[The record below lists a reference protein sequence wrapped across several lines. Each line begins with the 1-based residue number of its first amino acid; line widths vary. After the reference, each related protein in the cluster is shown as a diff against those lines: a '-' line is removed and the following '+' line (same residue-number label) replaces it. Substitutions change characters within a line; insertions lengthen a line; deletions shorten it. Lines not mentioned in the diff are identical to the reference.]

1 MSAFRRFTSSHTH
14 ARKVPEGVRSAPYD
28 APVPLL
34 STGIPAL
41 DDIMCGGGILA
52 GSMLAFVPC
61 ASTANESAAMLGAP
75 MLGGDLHATYDDAA
89 YSAAEAYT
97 DLFLGY
103 VTAEG
108 LASHHVNVVIG
119 ESAESF
125 VSQLMSQADE
135 SEDTSSAGSKSSA
148 SSSST
153 SKDSTHVAGDMQRM
167 KIAWRYGQ
175 QPREM
180 QKHSLPSATTSHVF
194 DLSRRI
200 SPDTIRQAK
209 AEQQLTTVSL
219 DTGDPFRVAWDA
231 ILQAAEHCKIA
242 SHTRTPVLRID
253 LRAFGSPMWMSP
265 STHSAEAIRFLLR
278 LRSLARTL
286 SMPIPG
292 STIPPIPTLVSLSL
306 SSHVYTLRKDARQG
320 VNLAHRLMHLM
331 DGCIGLSSFAAMPGL
346 LDIFPDFMGAVRVYK
361 TPSIGTLTNPSLRA
375 SILRGMGAGASL
387 ESGSNEGGA
396 GGGENNLAF
405 KIKRKRIAIETLH
418 LDTDGGVNERRT
430 TPHPFSTSHSAGM
443 TSAEAE
449 TAGAK
454 HSDRSLSS
462 RSTVPASVSAS
473 ISSSAEG
480 RANERQAASPQVRS
494 QPPSPSPSQPQPQ
507 PQPQSQQPATRS
519 GPRLF
524 TGLGDLRQRGLHVAK
539 DASFPSVGRPQDYEF

>member
-1 MSAFRRFTSSHTH
+1 MSAFRRFTSSPGH
-14 ARKVPEGVRSAPYD
+14 ARKAPEGVRSAPYD

-119 ESAESF
+119 ESVESF

-135 SEDTSSAGSKSSA
+135 SEETSSSAGSKVSA

-153 SKDSTHVAGDMQRM
+153 PKDSTHVTEDMQRM

-180 QKHSLPSATTSHVF
+180 RKHSLPSATTSHVF

-219 DTGDPFRVAWDA
+219 DTEDPFRVAWDA
-231 ILQAAEHCKIA
+231 ILQAVEHCKIA

-278 LRSLARTL
+278 LRSLVRTL
-286 SMPIPG
+286 SMPMPG

-320 VNLAHRLMHLM
+320 INLAHRLMHLM

-346 LDIFPDFMGAVRVYK
+346 SDIFPDFMGAVRVYK

-387 ESGSNEGGA
+387 ESGANEGGA

-430 TPHPFSTSHSAGM
+430 TPHPFSTSHSVGV

-462 RSTVPASVSAS
+462 RSTVPAPVSAS
-473 ISSSAEG
+473 MSSSAD
-480 RANERQAASPQVRS
+480 AHADERQATSPQVRS
-494 QPPSPSPSQPQPQ
+494 PSPSPSQPQPQ
-507 PQPQSQQPATRS
+507 SQQPVTRS

>member
-1 MSAFRRFTSSHTH
+1 
-14 ARKVPEGVRSAPYD
+14 
-28 APVPLL
+28 
-34 STGIPAL
+34 
-41 DDIMCGGGILA
+41 MCGGGILA

-286 SMPIPG
+286 SMPMPG

-346 LDIFPDFMGAVRVYK
+346 SDIFPDFMGAVRVYK

-387 ESGSNEGGA
+387 ESGANEGGA

-473 ISSSAEG
+473 ISSSAEA

>member
-1 MSAFRRFTSSHTH
+1 MSAFRRFTSSPSH
-14 ARKVPEGVRSAPYD
+14 ARKAPEGVRSAPYD

-135 SEDTSSAGSKSSA
+135 SEETSSSAGSKVSA

-153 SKDSTHVAGDMQRM
+153 PKDSTHVAEDMQRM

-180 QKHSLPSATTSHVF
+180 RKHSLPSATTSHVF

-219 DTGDPFRVAWDA
+219 DTEDPFRVAWDA
-231 ILQAAEHCKIA
+231 ILQAVEHCKIA

-430 TPHPFSTSHSAGM
+430 TPHPFSTSHSVGV

-454 HSDRSLSS
+454 HSDRFLSS
-462 RSTVPASVSAS
+462 RSTVPAPVSAS
-473 ISSSAEG
+473 MSSSTDAH
-480 RANERQAASPQVRS
+480 ADERQAASPQVRS
-494 QPPSPSPSQPQPQ
+494 SSPSPSPSPSQ

>member
-1 MSAFRRFTSSHTH
+1 MSAFRRFTSSPSH

-135 SEDTSSAGSKSSA
+135 SEETSSSAGSKVSA

-153 SKDSTHVAGDMQRM
+153 PKDSTHVAEDIQRM

-180 QKHSLPSATTSHVF
+180 RKHSLPSATTSHVF

-219 DTGDPFRVAWDA
+219 DTEDPFRVAWDA
-231 ILQAAEHCKIA
+231 ILQAVEHCKIA

-278 LRSLARTL
+278 LRSLVRTL
-286 SMPIPG
+286 SMPMPG

-320 VNLAHRLMHLM
+320 INLAHRLMHLM

-387 ESGSNEGGA
+387 ESGANEGGA

-430 TPHPFSTSHSAGM
+430 TPHPFSTSHSVGV

-462 RSTVPASVSAS
+462 RSTVPAPVSAS
-473 ISSSAEG
+473 MSSSAD
-480 RANERQAASPQVRS
+480 AHADERQATSPQVRS
-494 QPPSPSPSQPQPQ
+494 PSSSQ
-507 PQPQSQQPATRS
+507 PQPQSQQPVTRS